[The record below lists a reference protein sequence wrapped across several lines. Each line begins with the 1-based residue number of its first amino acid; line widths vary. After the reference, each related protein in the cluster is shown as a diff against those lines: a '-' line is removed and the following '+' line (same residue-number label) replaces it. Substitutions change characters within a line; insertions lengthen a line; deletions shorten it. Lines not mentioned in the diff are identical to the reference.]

1 MKKFDLHFGAVSGV
15 ALFVSAVFG
24 LGSCSDAEGVLNSE
38 IEGSSGCVPVRVHV
52 SDFSFSVDDFP
63 GTFDPSTLR
72 QAQGAQGPSTGSGTV
87 DPSTGSGTALDPSTS
102 SGTVGPSTS
111 SGTAGTRGAVDPGS
125 YNGLKAMTLAFY
137 SADGSEVS
145 KITQEK
151 GSAENFGD
159 FSLTLPLGSYTMVV
173 IGRDVLEGDVFSLT
187 SATVA
192 GYTSERVRET
202 FCAKQS
208 VAITSSAAV
217 NLDVTLSRIVAQLTI
232 QSTDGRPEGA
242 SKIRTTYSGGGKMF
256 SPSTGLAIE
265 DAGFS
270 VVNTPKSAVGAAIGV
285 KNFAFLAS
293 DEQVMDITLEVLD
306 ADDNVLITKE
316 VKDVPL
322 ARNKKTTLSGA
333 LFTPTAV
340 AIGVSVEEDW
350 LPDETIT
357 F

>member
-1 MKKFDLHFGAVSGV
+1 M
-15 ALFVSAVFG
+15 
-24 LGSCSDAEGVLNSE
+24 NSE
-38 IEGSSGCVPVRVHV
+38 IEGASGCVPVRVHV

-72 QAQGAQGPSTGSGTV
+72 QAQGAQGPSTG
-87 DPSTGSGTALDPSTS
+87 
-102 SGTVGPSTS
+102 

-173 IGRDVLEGDVFSLT
+173 IGRDVLEGDAFSLT

-208 VAITSSAAV
+208 VAITSSGTV
-217 NLDVTLSRIVAQLTI
+217 
-232 QSTDGRPEGA
+232 G
-242 SKIRTTYSGGGKMF
+242 
-256 SPSTGLAIE
+256 PSTGSGTAGSGTALRRAQGPWALRRAQGPPFDPSTGSGTAGAG
-265 DAGFS
+265 DALNCL
-270 VVNTPKSAVGAAIGV
+270 V
-285 KNFAFLAS
+285 
-293 DEQVMDITLEVLD
+293 D
-306 ADDNVLITKE
+306 
-316 VKDVPL
+316 
-322 ARNKKTTLSGA
+322 
-333 LFTPTAV
+333 
-340 AIGVSVEEDW
+340 
-350 LPDETIT
+350 
-357 F
+357 

>member
-1 MKKFDLHFGAVSGV
+1 MKKFDLHFGAVCGV

-24 LGSCSDAEGVLNSE
+24 LGSCSDAEGVMNSE

-72 QAQGAQGPSTGSGTV
+72 QAQGAQGPSTS
-87 DPSTGSGTALDPSTS
+87 SGTAGPSTLRQAQGAQS
-102 SGTVGPSTS
+102 PSTS

-217 NLDVTLSRIVAQLTI
+217 NLDVTLNRIVAQLTI

-265 DAGFS
+265 DTGFS

-293 DEQVMDITLEVLD
+293 NEQVMDITLEVLD

-316 VKDVPL
+316 VKNVPL

-340 AIGVSVEEDW
+340 AIGVRVEEDW
-350 LPDETIT
+350 LPEETIT